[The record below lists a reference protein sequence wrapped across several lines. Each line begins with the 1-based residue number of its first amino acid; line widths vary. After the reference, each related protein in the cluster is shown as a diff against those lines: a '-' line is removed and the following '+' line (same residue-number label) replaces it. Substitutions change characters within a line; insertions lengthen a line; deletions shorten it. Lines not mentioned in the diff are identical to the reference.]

1 MNCNYHTQRL
11 FELVSD
17 KVFFGSTTGCN
28 SIFDC
33 GSNLCK
39 WRFSNCNSAIF
50 LCAQIHSFIHYDEVA
65 GNCTVRSCQI
75 LRVVLQVLVVLGV
88 KCLTFSLPR
97 RSVSRGLS
105 VCLAGS
111 FWWSIH
117 LCNVK
122 NACVSGFCCRPKH
135 IFWRFTFRTYIFCRF
150 ARCGPVGNSSQFY
163 DRFFVFLSYY
173 LFMFY
178 FIFLKLLCQIWLR
191 VSVDHRSCIGSGG
204 GFPPSNWGGT
214 CESIKAIRT
223 LWIWHNYSSP
233 RKKKKE
239 WMSNSVCH

>member
-1 MNCNYHTQRL
+1 MNCNYHTLRL
-11 FELVSD
+11 YEL
-17 KVFFGSTTGCN
+17 GSTTGCN

-39 WRFSNCNSAIF
+39 WQPTHFRFSNCNSAIF

-88 KCLTFSLPR
+88 KCLTFSLRR

-105 VCLAGS
+105 VCLSGWQ
-111 FWWSIH
+111 FLVIH
-117 LCNVK
+117 PSVQRQKRLCVWF
-122 NACVSGFCCRPKH
+122 SCCRPKH

-163 DRFFVFLSYY
+163 DRFLLFLFSYY

-191 VSVDHRSCIGSGG
+191 VSVDHRSCIGYGG
-204 GFPPSNWGGT
+204 RGFPLLPTEVAHVNRLKLFALFEYGIIT
-214 CESIKAIRT
+214 AHQE
-223 LWIWHNYSSP
+223 
-233 RKKKKE
+233 KKE
-239 WMSNSVCH
+239 RNCGE